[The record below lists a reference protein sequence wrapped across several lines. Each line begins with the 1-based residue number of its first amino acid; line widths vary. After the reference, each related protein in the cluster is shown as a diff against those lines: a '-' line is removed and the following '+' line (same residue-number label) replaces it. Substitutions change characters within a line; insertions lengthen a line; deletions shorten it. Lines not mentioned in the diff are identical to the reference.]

1 LPPGVIDQAVV
12 DAKVLFAS
20 MIKRGSTMKERKTIV
35 VALGGNAIIE
45 EGTEGTI
52 TQQFANTRKSLAAI
66 VDMIAKGHRVVLT
79 HGNGP
84 QAGVHLIR
92 NEAASAQVPPSPL
105 GVIVADTQGSM
116 GYMIAQS
123 LANALLKA
131 GIRKD
136 VVTLITQVVVD
147 PQDPSML
154 NPTKYVG
161 PFYRAD
167 QVDQLSAR
175 GWLIK
180 EDPGR
185 GFRRVV
191 PSPIPLDIV
200 EKDTIRDLVRD
211 GKIVIAVGGGG
222 VPVYRESDGSLEG
235 VDAVIDKDRAS
246 SLLANLIDADQLI
259 ILTGVEKVA
268 VNFKKPDQRFFDKLS
283 IAECERYLAEG
294 QFPKGSMGPKI
305 EAARDFIKR
314 GGAEVIITSME
325 NASLAVEGKAGTSIS
340 E

>member
-1 LPPGVIDQAVV
+1 MN
-12 DAKVLFAS
+12 S
-20 MIKRGSTMKERKTIV
+20 GSTIV

-66 VDMIAKGHRVVLT
+66 VGMIKEGHKVVLT

-123 LANALLKA
+123 LYNALHRQ
-131 GIRKD
+131 GIEKQ
-136 VVTLITQVVVD
+136 VVTIVTQVEVD
-147 PQDPSML
+147 PADPSML

-161 PFYRAD
+161 PFYKAD
-167 QVDQLSAR
+167 QVEKLRSR
-175 GWLIK
+175 GWIIK

-185 GFRRVV
+185 GYRRVV
-191 PSPIPLDIV
+191 PSPLPLDVV
-200 EKDTIRDLVRD
+200 EKEVIRELLDS
-211 GKIVIAVGGGG
+211 GKIVIAAGGGG
-222 VPVYRESDGSLEG
+222 VPVYREADGSLEG

-246 SLLANLIDADQLI
+246 SLLANLIQADELI
-259 ILTGVEKVA
+259 ILTGVDRVA
-268 VNFKKPDQRFFDKLS
+268 INFKKPDQKSFDTLS
-283 IAECERYLAEG
+283 LAECERYLAEG

-305 EAARDFIKR
+305 EAACDFIRR
-314 GGAEVIITSME
+314 GGRKVIITSLE
-325 NASLAVEGKAGTSIS
+325 NATEALHGNAGTLIQP
-340 E
+340 

>member
-1 LPPGVIDQAVV
+1 
-12 DAKVLFAS
+12 
-20 MIKRGSTMKERKTIV
+20 MNNRKTIV

-52 TQQFANTRKSLAAI
+52 EQQFANTRKSLGAI
-66 VDMIAKGHRVVLT
+66 VGMIREGHKVVLT

-92 NEAASAQVPPSPL
+92 NEAASQQVPPSPL

-116 GYMIAQS
+116 GYMIAQCLS
-123 LANALLKA
+123 NALAKE
-131 GIRKD
+131 GVRKD
-136 VVTLITQVVVD
+136 VVTVVTQVEVD
-147 PQDPSML
+147 PEDPSMK

-161 PFYRAD
+161 PFYKAE
-167 QVDQLSAR
+167 QVESLRQR
-175 GWLIK
+175 GWIIK

-191 PSPIPLDIV
+191 PSPIPLDVV
-200 EKDTIRDLVRD
+200 EKDIIKDLIDD

-222 VPVYRESDGSLEG
+222 VPVRRDAEGMLQG

-246 SLLANLIDADQLI
+246 ALLANLIAADELV
-259 ILTGVEKVA
+259 ILTGVDRVA
-268 VNFKKPDQRFFDKLS
+268 INYKKPDMRFFDRMS
-283 IAECERYLAEG
+283 VEECEKHLAEG

-305 EAARDFIKR
+305 EAACDFVKR
-314 GGAEVIITSME
+314 GGAKVIITSME
-325 NASLAVEGKAGTSIS
+325 NATLAVDGKAGTVITA
-340 E
+340 

>member
-1 LPPGVIDQAVV
+1 M
-12 DAKVLFAS
+12 S
-20 MIKRGSTMKERKTIV
+20 NRKTIV

-52 TQQFANTRKSLAAI
+52 EQQFANTRKSLAAI
-66 VDMIAKGHRVVLT
+66 VGMISEGHKVVLT

-92 NEAASAQVPPSPL
+92 NEAASSQVPPSPL

-116 GYMIAQS
+116 GYMIAQCLS
-123 LANALLKA
+123 NALIKE
-131 GIRKD
+131 GVRKE
-136 VVTLITQVVVD
+136 VVTVVTQVEVD
-147 PQDPSML
+147 PEDPSML

-161 PFYRAD
+161 PFYKAE
-167 QVDQLSAR
+167 QVEKLRER

-185 GFRRVV
+185 GYRRVV
-191 PSPIPLDIV
+191 PSPMPLDVI
-200 EKDTIRDLVRD
+200 EKGVIKDLIDD

-222 VPVYRESDGSLEG
+222 VPVKREKDGTLSG

-246 SLLANLIDADQLI
+246 ALLANLIDADELV
-259 ILTGVEKVA
+259 ILTGVDRVA
-268 VNFKKPDQRFFDKLS
+268 INYRKPDQKFFDRMTVS
-283 IAECERYLAEG
+283 ECRQYLAEG

-305 EAARDFIKR
+305 EAACDFVVR
-314 GGAEVIITSME
+314 GGAKVIITTME
-325 NASLAVEGKAGTSIS
+325 NATLAVDGKAGTVITA
-340 E
+340 

>member
-1 LPPGVIDQAVV
+1 MEA
-12 DAKVLFAS
+12 
-20 MIKRGSTMKERKTIV
+20 RKTIV

-52 TQQFANTRKSLAAI
+52 QQQFENTRKSMKAI
-66 VDMIAKGHRVVLT
+66 VGMIGEGHKVVLT

-105 GVIVADTQGSM
+105 NVIVADTQGSM

-123 LANALLKA
+123 LMNALRA
-131 GIRKD
+131 ERIEKD
-136 VVTLITQVVVD
+136 IVTVITQVEVD
-147 PQDPSML
+147 PNDPSMQ

-161 PFYRAD
+161 PFYKTD
-167 QVDQLSAR
+167 QVEKLRGR
-175 GWLIK
+175 GWIIK
-180 EDPGR
+180 EDPMR
-185 GFRRVV
+185 GYRRVV
-191 PSPIPLDIV
+191 PSPIPLDVV
-200 EKDTIRDLVRD
+200 EKDTIKDLIDD

-222 VPVYRESDGSLEG
+222 IPVKRGADGVLSG

-246 SLLANLIDADQLI
+246 ALLANLIDADELV

-268 VNFKKPDQRFFDKLS
+268 INFRKPNQQAFDHMTVE
-283 IAECERYLAEG
+283 ECEKYMAEG

-305 EAARDFIKR
+305 EAACDFIRR
-314 GGAEVIITSME
+314 GGAKVIITSME
-325 NASLAVEGKAGTSIS
+325 NATAAIHGGAGTTITA
-340 E
+340 

>member
-1 LPPGVIDQAVV
+1 
-12 DAKVLFAS
+12 
-20 MIKRGSTMKERKTIV
+20 MTNRKTIV

-66 VDMIAKGHRVVLT
+66 VGMIADGHKVVLT

-84 QAGVHLIR
+84 QVGVHLIQ

-123 LANALLKA
+123 LANTMRLR
-131 GIRKD
+131 GIDKD
-136 VVTLITQVVVD
+136 VVTVITQVEVD
-147 PQDPSML
+147 PADPSML

-161 PFYRAD
+161 PFYKAE
-167 QVDQLSAR
+167 QVEKLRGR
-175 GWLIK
+175 GWIIK

-191 PSPIPLDIV
+191 PSPIPLDVV
-200 EKDTIRDLVRD
+200 EKETIRNLIDE

-222 VPVYRESDGSLEG
+222 IPVYREADGRLEG

-246 SLLANLIDADQLI
+246 SLLANLIGADELI
-259 ILTGVEKVA
+259 ILTGVDRVA
-268 VNFKKPDQRFFDKLS
+268 INFKKPNQKVFDHLTV
-283 IAECERYLAEG
+283 AECERYLAEG

-305 EAARDFIKR
+305 EAACDFVRR
-314 GGAEVIITSME
+314 GGARVIITSLE
-325 NASLAVEGKAGTSIS
+325 NATLAVEGKAGTVVTA
-340 E
+340 

>member
-1 LPPGVIDQAVV
+1 
-12 DAKVLFAS
+12 
-20 MIKRGSTMKERKTIV
+20 MNERKTIV

-66 VDMIAKGHRVVLT
+66 IGMIAEGHRVVLT

-92 NEAASAQVPPSPL
+92 NEAASSQVPPSPL

-131 GIRKD
+131 DIKKD

-147 PQDPSML
+147 PADPSML

-161 PFYRAD
+161 PFYRVE
-167 QVDQLSAR
+167 QVEQLSAR
-175 GWLIK
+175 GWILK

-185 GFRRVV
+185 GYRRVV
-191 PSPIPLDIV
+191 PSPLPLDVV
-200 EKDTIRDLVRD
+200 EKDTIRDLMRD
-211 GKIVIAVGGGG
+211 GKIVIAAGGGG
-222 VPVYRESDGSLEG
+222 VPVYREKDGSLEG

-246 SLLANLIDADQLI
+246 ALLANLIGADQLI
-259 ILTGVEKVA
+259 ILTGVDKVA
-268 VNFKKPDQRFFDKLS
+268 VNFRKADQRFFDKMS
-283 IAECERYLAEG
+283 VSECERYLAEG

-305 EAARDFIKR
+305 EAACDFIKR
-314 GGAEVIITSME
+314 GGARVIITSME
-325 NASLAVEGKAGTSIS
+325 NASLAVDGKAGTII
-340 E
+340 EA